1 MKKSGQ
7 TVRIL
12 LVDDHVL
19 MRRGLRALLDD
30 EADLEVIAEA
40 GDGREAVRLVAAENP
55 DVVIMDISM
64 PGLNGIEA
72 TRRIL
77 SQARSCRVLA
87 LSMHPE
93 AKAVSEMLGAGAS
106 GYIVKNC
113 PMEEFIR
120 AVRAVHMGKTYLS
133 PEIAGHVV
141 KVFRNNSNESAAA
154 AEVLSPRQR
163 EVLQMVAEGRSSKE
177 IAHRL
182 HVTAR
187 TVEAHRRSIME
198 KLDLRSVAELTK
210 YAIREGLTSVDT

>member
-1 MKKSGQ
+1 MKTSGQ

-12 LVDDHVL
+12 LVDDHIL
-19 MRRGLRALLDD
+19 MRRGLRALLED
-30 EADLEVIAEA
+30 EPDLQVIAEA
-40 GDGREAVRLVAAENP
+40 GDGRQAVRLAAQENP

-77 SQARSCRVLA
+77 KKATSCRVLA

-93 AKAVSEMLGAGAS
+93 ARVVSEMLRAGAS

-113 PMEEFIR
+113 PTEEFVR
-120 AVRAVHMGKTYLS
+120 AVRTVHRGQTYLS

-141 KVFRNNSNESAAA
+141 QGLRNSPEEPAAA
-154 AEVLSPRQR
+154 GEVLSPRQR

-182 HVTAR
+182 NVTAR

-198 KLDLRSVAELTK
+198 KLELRSVAELTK
-210 YAIREGLTSVDT
+210 YAIREGLTSIDT